1 MVSEKLC
8 RKTFKDG
15 YLMEIKLGQKS
26 TIINFRALTL
36 SHQVK
41 KFPVHV
47 VISVLGIVNE
57 VFRSGEPVFIQQ
69 LTAFLPY
76 LVRLTSALL
85 FETFDMAIISLRESK
100 IFVAVSD
107 HGMVC
112 PHSMS
117 ALTYLTFALMISDC
131 EPHNTSGKYEK

>member
-26 TIINFRALTL
+26 TIINFRALIL

-47 VISVLGIVNE
+47 VIGVLGIANE
-57 VFRSGEPVFIQQ
+57 VFRSGEPVFIQ
-69 LTAFLPY
+69 
-76 LVRLTSALL
+76 
-85 FETFDMAIISLRESK
+85 
-100 IFVAVSD
+100 
-107 HGMVC
+107 
-112 PHSMS
+112 
-117 ALTYLTFALMISDC
+117 
-131 EPHNTSGKYEK
+131 